1 MKRKLIA
8 VLTAVTMLSA
18 AMSSSVFAAQETETA
33 IESQIKTTSSQTS
46 AGAVGNI
53 STEEVDLEQQRIIL
67 QRQRE
72 FEANLAASIAAE
84 VRTEVSIGDGPPD
97 FDTAIAAADLNDD
110 IFRLKN
116 CYQTVRCGDI
126 GRQYSCIG

>member
-8 VLTAVTMLSA
+8 ILTAVTMFSA
-18 AMSSSVFAAQETETA
+18 AMSSSVFAVTETA
-33 IESQIKTTSSQTS
+33 TPSTTSTASQIDTGTI
-46 AGAVGNI
+46 GNI

-72 FEANLAASIAAE
+72 FEANLAAAAAAE

-126 GRQYSCIG
+126 GRQNGCI